1 MEQLVD
7 LGQMVTFLLVFTRL
21 AAFIA
26 VCPVFAIRGVP
37 PAVKAGLAFVLAL
50 ALLPAAQAQ
59 AAPPP
64 LDSFLGFA
72 LALAKEAAVGL
83 GLGIF
88 TGLVFQGF
96 LLAGQYIGFQ
106 IGFAMAEM
114 MNPGTEGERALVSRL
129 MWLFALVFFVS
140 IDGHH
145 LLIAGLA
152 QSFEL
157 VPLGAALPQ
166 MKTTLFMAKTYGGLY
181 LIALTVAAPVMAV
194 LLATDAILGLM
205 VRMVPQINVFMLGF
219 PVKILAGLFALMVA
233 VPVIGWVMTRAFGRM
248 TEDLL
253 VLMKLLGSG

>member
-1 MEQLVD
+1 MEQVVD
-7 LGQMVTFLLVFTRL
+7 FNQLAVFLLVFTRL

-26 VCPVFAIRGVP
+26 VCPVFAVRGVP
-37 PAVKAGLAFVLAL
+37 PSVRAGLAFVLAL
-50 ALLPAAQAQ
+50 ALLPAAHEQ
-59 AAPPP
+59 AAAP
-64 LDSFLGFA
+64 LDSLLEFA
-72 LALAKEAAVGL
+72 LALSKEAAVGL
-83 GLGIF
+83 GMGFF
-88 TGLVFQGF
+88 TSLVFQGF

-114 MNPGTEGERALVSRL
+114 VNPGAEGERAIVSRL

-157 VPLGAALPQ
+157 VPLGAAAAQ
-166 MKTTLFMAKTYGGLY
+166 METTLFMAKTFGGLY

-219 PVKILAGLFALMVA
+219 PVKIFAGLFALMVTI
-233 VPVIGWVMTRAFGRM
+233 PVIGWGMTWAFGRM

>member
-1 MEQLVD
+1 MEQL
-7 LGQMVTFLLVFTRL
+7 VTFLLVFTRL

-26 VCPVFAIRGVP
+26 ACPVFAMREIP
-37 PAVKAGLAFVLAL
+37 PTVKAGLAFVLSL
-50 ALLPAAQAQ
+50 ALLPAAG
-59 AAPPP
+59 AAAPP

-88 TGLVFQGF
+88 TGLVFNGVR
-96 LLAGQYIGFQ
+96 LAGQYIGFQ
-106 IGFAMAEM
+106 IGFAIAEM
-114 MNPGTEGERALVSRL
+114 MSPGTEGERAIVSRL
-129 MWLFALVFFVS
+129 MWFFALVFFVS

-157 VPLGAALPQ
+157 VPLGAAVAQ
-166 MKTTLFMAKTYGGLY
+166 MKTTLFMAKAYGGLY
-181 LIALTVAAPVMAV
+181 VIALTIAAPVMAV
-194 LLATDAILGLM
+194 LLVTDVALGLM

-219 PVKILAGLFALMVA
+219 PFKIFAGLFALMVTI
-233 VPVIGWVMTRAFGRM
+233 PVIGWALTRVFGRM

-253 VLMKLLGSG
+253 VLMKLFGSG